1 MSASLI
7 HEKCRK
13 KKEIN
18 QWAGLITLVYLS
30 CSGWRRIRVGRNHT
44 RATRRLFPLCQ
55 HVHETNAHV
64 RATIEFHNKHKCT
77 SYRMVFFC
85 RSAPEGRWKRNSIQK
100 YTSIQNRSPTLT
112 RRHLLNF
119 KNPISC
125 RTCSAQD
132 RRLADTETTETN

>member
-64 RATIEFHNKHKCT
+64 RVTIEFHNKHKCT

-85 RSAPEGRWKRNSIQK
+85 RWLAGWLAGYASESLPCWLHLYTLHEG
-100 YTSIQNRSPTLT
+100 
-112 RRHLLNF
+112 NF
-119 KNPISC
+119 KIESSICSC
-125 RTCSAQD
+125 M
-132 RRLADTETTETN
+132 LN